1 MFVVA
6 GCFDPGNGNVLF
18 LHENPCV
25 GFHETKFC
33 LEKSQNFRVFCN
45 LLIISMAFLVNSLFL
60 CNLIAFRL

>member
-6 GCFDPGNGNVLF
+6 DCFGLGNGNVLF

-33 LEKSQNFRVFCN
+33 LEKSQNFRVFRN
-45 LLIISMAFLVNSLFL
+45 LLIISMAFLVNSSFL